1 MSGFLILK
9 WIHVVLA
16 IIAVGANIT
25 YGVWLSR
32 GAREPQHLGFVLRG
46 IRILDNRIANPA
58 YGLLLLTG
66 FALAGMGRIPVST
79 PWVLTGIVLWI
90 ILVIIAAAGYT
101 PGLRRQIQAL
111 DAGGPTS
118 PEYRRL
124 EATNMRLGIL
134 LLVIAVAI
142 VFDMV
147 IKPALW
153 AK

>member
-1 MSGFLILK
+1 MSGYLILK
-9 WIHVVLA
+9 WIHVLLA

-25 YGVWLSR
+25 YGVWLPQA
-32 GAREPQHLGFVLRG
+32 ARAPQHLGFTLRG
-46 IRILDNRIANPA
+46 IRILDNRVANPA
-58 YGLLLLTG
+58 YGLLLVTG
-66 FALAGMGRIPVST
+66 FALTGMGHIPVST
-79 PWVLTGIVLWI
+79 PWVLTGLVLWV

-124 EATNMRLGIL
+124 EVVNMRLGVL
-134 LLVIAVAI
+134 LLLIAVAI

-147 IKPALW
+147 TKPALW
-153 AK
+153 S